1 MKTYEKILN
10 AIFKDPTGMGAADLI
25 IEFFKGKAIH
35 VPGIGWYVYSGTHWI
50 PDIAEV
56 EIYDLYRE
64 ALYYVVLSDD
74 FKTFYEK
81 KLDKIEEEDKRK
93 ACEKTITTFIRS
105 LGNVTFKDKVLSQVA
120 KDRRIHCD
128 ASKLNPARNVLYF
141 KNGVLDLNT
150 KKLSVHRSEN
160 YNTYVYDWDY
170 DSNATCPTF
179 LNALSDMVFD
189 DRDPEQGKDELQA
202 YLREMIGFC
211 LLRKKP
217 DQKAFFWDGR
227 GGNGKSE
234 LVRVLQKVAGENAAL
249 VQISLF
255 TGVEARNSNSH
266 QSHLI
271 PLMGKSVV
279 IAAEGDDG
287 GQLNDG
293 IFKQITGGDQIS
305 ARAAYSAKTV
315 NFRPE
320 LAAVIATNA
329 LPTINGEDEAIRRRV
344 HRINF
349 PCRFV
354 HENELEEKKKTHR
367 FVKVKKANI
376 RKDLEDELPGIMA
389 WAIEGAHRV
398 LHNHGISEPAI
409 IRYWTDQ
416 YFGDEDPVGAFI
428 ENQLDIDVPEYLTMK
443 ASEVYEAF
451 SKWYPESGFAK
462 RVTEKRFHQV
472 LKKALFDRRANH
484 SGRILYKG
492 LTLKDTQKKQAVLDI
507 RNRNTDRLSIDER
520 IIKIEQIAQTV
531 CGNKVSVLKWINSP
545 QPELGGSS
553 PQEAIQDQKLFEKLL
568 VAFAPH
574 STSFAT

>member
-1 MKTYEKILN
+1 MKKYNKILN

-25 IEFFKGKAIH
+25 IEFFNGKAIH
-35 VPGIGWYVYSGTHWI
+35 VPSFGWYVYNGTHWI
-50 PDIAEV
+50 SDIAEV

-64 ALYYVVLSDD
+64 ALYYVVLSDN

-81 KLDKIEEEDKRK
+81 KLNKIEEEKKRK

-105 LGNVTFKDKVLSQVA
+105 LGNVTFKDKVLGQVA
-120 KDRRIHCD
+120 KDRHIHCD

-150 KKLSVHRSEN
+150 KKLSAHEPSN

-179 LNALSDMVFD
+179 LSALSDMVFD
-189 DRDPEQGKDELQA
+189 DRDPAQEKEELHN
-202 YLREMIGFC
+202 YLQEMIGFC

-234 LVRVLQKVAGENAAL
+234 FVRVLQKIAGANAAL

-255 TGVEARNSNSH
+255 TGVEAKNSNAH
-266 QSHLI
+266 QSHLM
-271 PLMGKSVV
+271 PLRGKSVV

-293 IFKQITGGDQIS
+293 IFKQITGGDEIS
-305 ARAAYSAKTV
+305 ARAAYSSRSV
-315 NFRPE
+315 YFRPE

-329 LPTINGEDEAIRRRV
+329 LPTINGEDEAIRRRI

-354 HENELEEKKKTHR
+354 HDNELEEKKRTHK
-367 FVKVKKANI
+367 FVKVKKADI
-376 RKDLEDELPGIMA
+376 QQELEDELPGIMT
-389 WAIEGAHRV
+389 WAVEGAHRV
-398 LHNHGISEPAI
+398 LQNNGISEPAV

-428 ENQLDIDVPEYLTMK
+428 ESQLDTDIPEYLTMK
-443 ASEVYEAF
+443 ASEVFAAF
-451 SKWYPESGFAK
+451 KNWYPESGFSK
-462 RVTEKRFHQV
+462 TVQQ
-472 LKKALFDRRANH
+472 KAFYQSLMQKYGDRRVNH
-484 SGRILYKG
+484 SGISTYKG
-492 LTLKDTQKKQAVLDI
+492 FMLKDTKKKQAVMDI
-507 RNRNTDRLSIDER
+507 RNRKYDRLSIEER
-520 IIKIEQIAQTV
+520 IMQIERVAQTV
-531 CGNKVSVLKWINSP
+531 CGNKMSVLKWINSS
-545 QPELGGSS
+545 QPGLDGKS
-553 PQEAIQDQKLFEKLL
+553 PQEAIHDQKLFEKLL

-574 STSFAT
+574 STSFAA